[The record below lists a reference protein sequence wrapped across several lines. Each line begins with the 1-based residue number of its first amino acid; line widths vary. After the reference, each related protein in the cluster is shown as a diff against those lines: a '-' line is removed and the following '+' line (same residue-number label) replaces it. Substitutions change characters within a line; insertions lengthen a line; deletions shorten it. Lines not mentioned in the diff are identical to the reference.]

1 MELTR
6 RGFSLGIAA
15 AGAAL
20 AIAPARAQQ
29 KAKDRP
35 IDVIVL
41 GAGVS
46 GLNTAALL
54 EKEGLKVRVLEGR
67 QRVGGRV
74 FTLLDQPGYP
84 EMGFNSM
91 GEGYGRGLDAA
102 KRAGV
107 EMVDITPR
115 FYGGPAQEL
124 WLNGKRLTR
133 EEWAR
138 SPLNPFPDA
147 LKASMPGEVVGRLV
161 AQHSRLADFSTW
173 NDPANTALDISLH
186 AFLKAQGL
194 SDAAIRLANDLSPYY
209 GQNAFEMSQLMMEFN
224 DGFIKTQMAA
234 GKRSLAV
241 KGGNYNLPLAM
252 ARLIKGDVLLGRE
265 VVAIDSHPDGVE
277 VRCADGSVH
286 RAGRVVCSLPF
297 STLRNVAVT
306 PGFTGAQA
314 EAVQTLGYNALT
326 IAFLTASEPFWLSD
340 GLSPAMFTDDQL
352 GVVLPQRFGDDPGA
366 ITGLMVQARG
376 NLAQIWDAMG
386 KEAALAHVVARL
398 EALRP
403 AARGKVKG
411 AALFSWAQE
420 RFTLGQIAYFKPGQ
434 VTRFAKAMA
443 APLGRIHFCGEHTA
457 EGARGLEGALES
469 SERVALE
476 VLTA

>member
-1 MELTR
+1 MQLTR
-6 RGFSLGIAA
+6 RGFNLGIAA
-15 AGAAL
+15 AGATLAL
-20 AIAPARAQQ
+20 GSASAQG
-29 KAKDRP
+29 KKDKP

-46 GLNTAALL
+46 GMNAATLL
-54 EKEGLKVRVLEGR
+54 EKEGLKVLVLEGR

-74 FTLLDQPGYP
+74 FTLMDQPGHP

-102 KRAGV
+102 ARAGV
-107 EMVDITPR
+107 EMVDVGPR
-115 FYGGPAQEL
+115 FYGGPQPEL

-147 LKASMPGEVVGRLV
+147 LKASLPGEVVGKIV
-161 AQHSRLADFSTW
+161 AQHNRLADFSTW
-173 NDPANTALDISLH
+173 NDPDNKALDISLH

-194 SDAAIRLANDLSPYY
+194 SDQAIRLASDLSPYY
-209 GQNAFEMSQLMMEFN
+209 GQNAFEMAQLQMEFN
-224 DGFIKTQMAA
+224 DGFIKTQIAA
-234 GKRSLAV
+234 GKKTLAV
-241 KGGNYNLPLAM
+241 KGGNYNLALGM
-252 ARLIKGDVLLGRE
+252 RKLIKGDVLLGKE
-265 VVAIDSHPDGVE
+265 VVAIDSQASGVE
-277 VRCADGSVH
+277 VRCLDGSVYH
-286 RAGRVVCSLPF
+286 AGRVVCSLPF

-326 IAFLTASEPFWLSD
+326 IAFLTASEPFWQND
-340 GLSPAMFTDDQL
+340 GLSPNMWTDDQL
-352 GVVLPQRFGDDPGA
+352 GVILPQRFGADPSQ

-376 NLAQIWDAMG
+376 NLALVWDAMG
-386 KEAALAHVVARL
+386 REAALAHVVARL

-403 AARGKVKG
+403 AAKGKVKG

-434 VTRFAKAMA
+434 VTGFAKAMA
-443 APLGRIHFCGEHTA
+443 IPLGRIHFCGEHTA

>member
-1 MELTR
+1 MGMAATGAVL
-6 RGFSLGIAA
+6 A
-15 AGAAL
+15 AGSARV
-20 AIAPARAQQ
+20 AIARD
-29 KAKDRP
+29 KP

-54 EKEGLKVRVLEGR
+54 EKEGLKVLVLEGR

-84 EMGFNSM
+84 ELGFNSM

-107 EMVDITPR
+107 EMVDVGPR
-115 FYGGPAQEL
+115 FYGGPQQEV
-124 WLNGKRLTR
+124 WLGGKRLTR

-147 LKASMPGEVVGRLV
+147 LKGNLPGEVVGKLI
-161 AQHSRLADFSTW
+161 AQHNRLADFSTW
-173 NDPANTALDISLH
+173 NDPANTALDISLN

-209 GQNAFEMSQLMMEFN
+209 GQSSFDVAQLMMEFN

-234 GKRSLAV
+234 GKRTLAV
-241 KGGNYNLPLAM
+241 RGGNLNLPIGM
-252 ARLIKGDVLLGRE
+252 AKLIKGDVLLGKE
-265 VVAIDSHPDGVE
+265 VVAIDSQAAGVE
-277 VRCADGSVH
+277 VRCLDGSVH

-297 STLRNVAVT
+297 STLRTISMT
-306 PGFTGAQA
+306 PGFSGAQA
-314 EAVQTLGYNALT
+314 QAVQTLGYNALT

-352 GVVLPQRFGDDPGA
+352 GTILPQRFGADPNQ
-366 ITGLMVQARG
+366 ISGLMVQARG
-376 NLAQIWDAMG
+376 NLAAVWDAMG
-386 KEAALAHVVARL
+386 KEAALAHVVSRL
-398 EALRP
+398 ETLRP
-403 AARGKVKG
+403 AAKGKVKG

-434 VTRFAKAMA
+434 VTAFAKVMA
-443 APLGRIHFCGEHTA
+443 APLGRVHFCGEHTA

>member
-1 MELTR
+1 MQLTR
-6 RGFSLGIAA
+6 RGFNLGMAA
-15 AGAAL
+15 AGATL
-20 AIAPARAQQ
+20 AMGSASAQV
-29 KAKDRP
+29 KKGKP

-46 GLNTAALL
+46 GMNAAALL
-54 EKEGLKVRVLEGR
+54 EKEGLKVLVLEGR

-102 KRAGV
+102 ARAGV
-107 EMVDITPR
+107 EMVDVGGR
-115 FYGGPAQEL
+115 FYGGPQQEL
-124 WLNGKRLTR
+124 WLNGKRMTR

-138 SPLNPFPDA
+138 SPINPFPDA
-147 LKASMPGEVVGRLV
+147 LKGNMPGEVVGKIIS
-161 AQHSRLADFSTW
+161 QHTRLADFSTW
-173 NDPANTALDISLH
+173 NDPENKALDISLH

-194 SDAAIRLANDLSPYY
+194 NDAAIRLANDLSPYY
-209 GQNAFEMSQLMMEFN
+209 GQNAFEMAQLMMEFN

-234 GKRSLAV
+234 GKKTLAV
-241 KGGNYNLPLAM
+241 KGGNYHLALGM
-252 ARLIKGDVLLGRE
+252 RKLIKGDVLLDKE
-265 VVAIDSHPDGVE
+265 VVAIDHEATGAE
-277 VRCADGSVH
+277 VRCLDGSVY

-297 STLRNVAVT
+297 STLRNVAVR

-352 GVVLPQRFGDDPGA
+352 GTVMPQRFGADPTQ
-366 ITGLMVQARG
+366 ISGLMVQARG
-376 NLAQIWDAMG
+376 NLAQMWDAMG
-386 KEAALAHVVARL
+386 KEGALAHAVSRL
-398 EALRP
+398 ETLRP
-403 AARGKVKG
+403 AAKGKVKG
-411 AALFSWAQE
+411 AAIHSWAQE